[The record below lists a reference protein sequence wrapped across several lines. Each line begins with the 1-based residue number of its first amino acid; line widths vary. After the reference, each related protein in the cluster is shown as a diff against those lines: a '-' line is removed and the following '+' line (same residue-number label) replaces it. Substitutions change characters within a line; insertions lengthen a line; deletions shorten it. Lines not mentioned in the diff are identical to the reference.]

1 MYTQKKNSVQM
12 YTQKKNSVQMYTHS
26 RIIYEMNNEHISTQ
40 LSLSCIHCK
49 KIFKTRQVK
58 YNHLTMNRCPELKK
72 LIDAGEVEPRVKKAK
87 VDQSVIVRS
96 EPNPPPP
103 SAPVYDM

>member
-1 MYTQKKNSVQM
+1 MIKASYRKQIKQFSLNCDYCS
-12 YTQKKNSVQMYTHS
+12 THFTTRS
-26 RIIYEMNNEHISTQ
+26 AKCRHI
-40 LSLSCIHCK
+40 
-49 KIFKTRQVK
+49 R
-58 YNHLTMNRCPELKK
+58 MNRCPELKK
-72 LIDAGEVEPRVKKAK
+72 LFDAGEVEPRVKKAK

>member
-1 MYTQKKNSVQM
+1 MSGWRSKKSSGVYKMYTQKKNSVQMYTQKKNSVQM

-72 LIDAGEVEPRVKKAK
+72 
-87 VDQSVIVRS
+87 
-96 EPNPPPP
+96 
-103 SAPVYDM
+103 